1 MLKKRLISLL
11 CAAAVAVTA
20 CGCGNNTDT
29 PPADTTG
36 GNPDNTAQGNGDT
49 APETDNPDDI
59 SSKYEWGN
67 VEIVGGGYTSGLY
80 YNKSEEGLVYA
91 RTDIGGAYRM
101 DKETN
106 RWIPLTD
113 EFNNDDYTY
122 YGIDGL
128 VTDEKEPNRVYLL
141 AGMYSMW
148 KAAVLR
154 STDYGETWTITEL
167 DFAAGGN
174 EPNRFCDRLMLDPN
188 DNKTLYL
195 GSRNSGLWVSHD
207 YGQSFSKVE
216 SFPTLGLDY
225 KEDGYNFG
233 ITAIAFDPASSSE
246 GEPCKTIYVGTGDR
260 TSFVSKD
267 GGETW
272 TKIEGHPDNL
282 LPYHIYVQDNY
293 VYFVLSNKAGP
304 YQVTGGSIL
313 RYDSGTGEWTDI
325 TPDSTGHGWGDL
337 EIDPNNP
344 KLMYASTMG
353 KWGANENDCIYRTT
367 DGGESWEGL
376 FTGDGQDRIFEMDY
390 SVAKWLDWGGET
402 AKLGWMMGDIEINP
416 FNSDQIVYGTG
427 ATIFRSRNLTKWGDE
442 KIVFEVYCEGLEETA
457 VNGLCAPNSDEIRL
471 YSAMGDIDGFAH
483 TDVDKAPD
491 HLNDNGSLGGALTIT
506 CGYQNPDVVVRT
518 GMGEIPLAVSTD
530 GAKTWDNVRKPDKGG
545 DSGWAAVNSDGSVI
559 YWTNSSAAAVYKT
572 EDYGKTWTKL
582 NKVLA
587 KPKLAADCFNPDV
600 LYAYTSG
607 MLYISKDRGETFK
620 SSSLFIPEGC
630 EIVPSPEKEGELWL
644 ATAYG
649 GVYLLTGYGDGELI
663 KKNIQSAL
671 QVAVGAA
678 ENEGGPMTL
687 YVIGTNNGIYGIWRS
702 TDSGE
707 TWQRINDYKHQ
718 FGAIGTSLAADQKVF
733 GQVYFGSN
741 GRGILMGRLK

>member
-1 MLKKRLISLL
+1 MLRKRLLSLF
-11 CAAAVAVTA
+11 CAVSVVLTA
-20 CGCGNNTDT
+20 CGCDSSQNPTTD
-29 PPADTTG
+29 
-36 GNPDNTAQGNGDT
+36 GNPDAANNTT
-49 APETDNPDDI
+49 ADNSGTTEPETSDPNDI
-59 SSKYEWGN
+59 SSQYEWGN

-80 YNKSEEGLVYA
+80 YNKAEEGLVYA

-113 EFNNDDYTY
+113 QFNNDDYTY

-141 AGMYSMW
+141 AGMYNMW
-148 KAAVLR
+148 KAAVLC
-154 STDYGETWTITEL
+154 SEDYGETWSITEL

-174 EPNRFCDRLMLDPN
+174 EPNRFCDRLMIDPN
-188 DNKTLYL
+188 DNKTLYI
-195 GSRNSGLWVSHD
+195 GSRGSGLWVSHD
-207 YGQSFSKVE
+207 YGASFTKVE

-225 KEDGYNFG
+225 KEDGYSFG
-233 ITAIAFDPASSSE
+233 ITAIAFDPASSND
-246 GEPCKTIYVGTGDR
+246 GEPCQTIYVGTGDKM
-260 TSFVSKD
+260 SFVSKD
-267 GGETW
+267 GGATW
-272 TKIEGHPDNL
+272 AEIEGQPKGY

-293 VYFVLSNKAGP
+293 VYFVLGANAGP
-304 YQVTGGSIL
+304 YQVSGGTIR
-313 RYDSGTGEWTDI
+313 RYDTATGEWTDI
-325 TPDSTGHGWGDL
+325 TPVEAKHGWGDL

-344 KLMYASTMG
+344 QIMYASTMG

-367 DGGESWEGL
+367 DGGVTWEGL
-376 FTGDGQDRIFEMDY
+376 FEGDGENRIFEMDY

-402 AKLGWMMGDIEINP
+402 AKLGWMMGDMEIDP
-416 FNSDQIVYGTG
+416 FNSDEIVYGTG
-427 ATIFRSRNLTKWGDE
+427 ATIFRSKNLTKWGE
-442 KIVFEVYCEGLEETA
+442 ETIVFEVYCEGLEETA

-518 GMGEIPLAVSTD
+518 GMSEPPLAVSTD
-530 GAKTWDNVRKPDKGG
+530 GGDTWSNIRKPAKGG
-545 DSGWAAVNSDGSVI
+545 DSGQAAVNSDGSVI
-559 YWTNSSAAAVYKT
+559 YWTNSSAAAVFKSEDNGKSWVQLEKT
-572 EDYGKTWTKL
+572 
-582 NKVLA
+582 LA

-607 MLYISKDRGETFK
+607 ALYISKDRGETFK
-620 SSSLFIPEGC
+620 VSPLFIPEGC
-630 EIVPSPEKEGELWL
+630 EIVASPEKEGELWL

-649 GVYLLTGYGDGELI
+649 GVFLVTDYGEGECI
-663 KKNIQSAL
+663 KKNIQSAS
-671 QVAVGAA
+671 QVAIGAP
-678 ENEGGPMTL
+678 ETEGGPMTL
-687 YVIGTNNGIYGIWRS
+687 YAIGTNNSIYGIWRS

-707 TWQRINDYKHQ
+707 SWQRINDDMHQ